1 MNIKSKRKKEKSL
14 QWIYIYIYIYFFFL
28 DICTSFFQ
36 IPSFAILPFLYK
48 SGLSSYAVQGFL
60 DVQGFPAMKFIKVK

>member
-14 QWIYIYIYIYFFFL
+14 QWIYIFFFL